1 MAFDE
6 FPHTATAKR
15 GRRGSS
21 DFRRSVVIVGAMWTG
36 LLLVLAI
43 LRIMAH

>member
-6 FPHTATAKR
+6 FPHTANAKR

-21 DFRRSVVIVGAMWTG
+21 DFRRSVAIVGAMWTG